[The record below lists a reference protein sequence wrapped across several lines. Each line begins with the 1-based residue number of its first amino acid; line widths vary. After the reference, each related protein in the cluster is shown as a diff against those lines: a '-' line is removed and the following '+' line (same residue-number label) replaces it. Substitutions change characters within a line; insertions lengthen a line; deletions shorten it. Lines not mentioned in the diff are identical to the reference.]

1 MVRNHQAGRHLGAF
15 APVLEEYDNY
25 LCNLKVKAA
34 LLRQAGKVQCAAA
47 GT

>member
-1 MVRNHQAGRHLGAF
+1 MVRNHQAGRHCAF